1 MSIDSTEV
9 SPEGKTLQNRRPL
22 SSEDKATVP
31 AAAKGVVKTVELTGK
46 AAIGTVKLTKNI
58 LSTPVR
64 LIGRN
69 LWGSKVPAVLAGVA
83 ITAGSA
89 GGGADAF
96 KEKTGAAFQDP
107 VKTVR
112 LAGAATADA
121 LTEAVD
127 KAISK
132 TKLTSGNL
140 LSVKIDRLDKDEKL
154 SSDEFFELAFG
165 KLNETDKEV
174 AYAKLLEAN
183 KEIDTY
189 HGDEVV
195 KQSYKYEPMVR
206 FFADRYGIPFEFLMG
221 AVIAE
226 SKGDP
231 SAASDKNA
239 VGLLQPIR
247 DVAVRWGLRVDDK
260 VDQRKDP
267 FLNLMAGSAEIAD
280 NMGKEGTLAGA
291 LEAHYM
297 GLKGYTDFKR
307 DYLARHFSIEL
318 GDIVAESTAVA
329 DENVRLNRLYTIQ
342 KGITPLLVFKD
353 PEIEKQIKEGDWRQ
367 PDMYIPY
374 VYVAYL
380 NYERRKDLL
389 GLIDVYPTDEG
400 EKQFDHLRPDLINT
414 P

>member
-132 TKLTSGNL
+132 TKQSLKLELGRNGEEMDAELSAVVGFYWPGASEEDRQKIAVNVSLMHEYYKGTTDQPAL
-140 LSVKIDRLDKDEKL
+140 LPPETYEILESKSQLIVEKCANVPW
-154 SSDEFFELAFG
+154 LA
-165 KLNETDKEV
+165 N
-174 AYAKLLEAN
+174 
-183 KEIDTY
+183 
-189 HGDEVV
+189 
-195 KQSYKYEPMVR
+195 
-206 FFADRYGIPFEFLMG
+206 
-221 AVIAE
+221 AVIGLAIAE
-226 SKGDP
+226 SRGGVDGGLGGATKDGALGPFMMTADFIREHGYEPTNDENDP
-231 SAASDKNA
+231 RLSWEITLPIVVDELIKRTEHFGGNLGFA
-239 VGLLQPIR
+239 VWSWHRG
-247 DVAVRWGLRVDDK
+247 VKAVDD
-260 VDQRKDP
+260 DIIQ
-267 FLNLMAGSAEIAD
+267 
-280 NMGKEGTLAGA
+280 LA
-291 LEAHYM
+291 
-297 GLKGYTDFKR
+297 T
-307 DYLARHFSIEL
+307 
-318 GDIVAESTAVA
+318 
-329 DENVRLNRLYTIQ
+329 Q
-342 KGITPLLVFKD
+342 KGFSVDVPIAQIVKDNSFTELDLEEDALIKRALNQPGQDSTSIFLLRNAAGVLVWVHVQRLADKIKSEEAQEPLANIVEFSQK
-353 PEIEKQIKEGDWRQ
+353 PQVEE
-367 PDMYIPY
+367 
-374 VYVAYL
+374 
-380 NYERRKDLL
+380 N
-389 GLIDVYPTDEG
+389 
-400 EKQFDHLRPDLINT
+400 
-414 P
+414 